1 MLVVTAYLI
10 LFIAIRALC
19 SLIFPRREWS
29 RQSTEFIWG
38 TGSFLSEAAAQNSFG
53 EEKHSGKS
61 WMTMACPTQYF
72 VCRRIFRQSDQ
83 EVALYPAWGH
93 RISVAATAHF
103 ASTPMTQWQVLGR

>member
-61 WMTMACPTQYF
+61 WMTMACPTQYL
-72 VCRRIFRQSDQ
+72 VCRLLLEKTNNRKAPNNS
-83 EVALYPAWGH
+83 ECYGPAEPPTTCPT
-93 RISVAATAHF
+93 R
-103 ASTPMTQWQVLGR
+103 TQRS

>member
-29 RQSTEFIWG
+29 RQSTEFIWV

-53 EEKHSGKS
+53 EEEHSGKS
-61 WMTMACPTQYF
+61 WMTMACPTQYL
-72 VCRRIFRQSDQ
+72 VCRLLLEKKNK
-83 EVALYPAWGH
+83 EVSIYPQWGPW
-93 RISVAATAHF
+93 ISVAATAYF
-103 ASTPMTQWQVLGR
+103 A